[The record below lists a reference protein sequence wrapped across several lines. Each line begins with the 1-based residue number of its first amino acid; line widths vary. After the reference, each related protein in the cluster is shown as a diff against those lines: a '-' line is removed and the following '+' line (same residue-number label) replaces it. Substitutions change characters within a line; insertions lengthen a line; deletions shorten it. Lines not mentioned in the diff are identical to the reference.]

1 MEGRSQSLRPPI
13 HQAWQSFLHLRCPHC
28 ARGRVFGRWF
38 QVLQRCPSCG
48 LAYFRESG
56 YFIGGMIVDYI
67 ATAFLVTA
75 IYLGQRLLP
84 DFTRLSSETKL
95 AMWLVFAILLAL
107 ALMRHSYSF
116 WLAADYW
123 LEPWDPPADS
133 QPSARRF

>member
-1 MEGRSQSLRPPI
+1 
-13 HQAWQSFLHLRCPHC
+13 
-28 ARGRVFGRWF
+28 
-38 QVLQRCPSCG
+38 

-67 ATAFLVTA
+67 ATALLVTA
-75 IYLGQRLLP
+75 IYLGQLLLA
-84 DFTRLSSETKL
+84 DFTGLSSEIKL
-95 AMWLVFAILLAL
+95 ALWLVFAILLAL

-133 QPSARRF
+133 QPSSRRF